1 MSTSSVLSLR
11 PEDVDRA
18 GSLIARAFHEDPL
31 NVHLYPDEAARAR
44 LAPSMLAAFV
54 RFDHLF
60 GQVDHLPGFN
70 AVASWSRPGTIE
82 TRERLEQAG
91 FDDLSHE
98 QPLEAVEA
106 VFSYVGPAIA
116 EVVPEP
122 HWHLRLL
129 AADPSHQGRGL
140 GAVLLRHGLD
150 RANGTGHSAVL
161 ETFAERAVPFY
172 LRNGFE
178 VIVDAI
184 EPTSGLRF
192 WALSHTPS
200 R

>member
-1 MSTSSVLSLR
+1 VSTSSVLSLR
-11 PEDVDRA
+11 HEDVDRA
-18 GSLIARAFHEDPL
+18 GNLIARAFHEDPL

-60 GQVDHLPGFN
+60 GQVDHLPGFT

-82 TRERLEQAG
+82 TAERMEQAG

-98 QPLEAVEA
+98 QPLAALDA
-106 VFSYVGPAIA
+106 VFGHVGPSIA
-116 EVVPEP
+116 EVAPEP

-129 AADPSHQGRGL
+129 AVDPSCQGRGL
-140 GAVLLRHGLD
+140 GAILLRHGLD
-150 RANGTGHSAVL
+150 RATETSHSVVL

-172 LRNGFE
+172 RRNGFE
-178 VIVDAI
+178 IIVDAV
-184 EPTSGLRF
+184 EPVSGLRY
-192 WALSHTPS
+192 WALRHMP
-200 R
+200 